1 MNEQRRICFDLDSV
15 ICTHGQYYDAEPI
28 KHRVDRIKELYES
41 GAYIIIDTAR
51 GSMTGC
57 DWLEVTDQQLRRWGV
72 PFHELH
78 VGRKPFAHVYVDD
91 RASHD
96 TEFFGDQIHDR
107 WPDSYFDTRHGN
119 DPRRAQAFAQEL
131 GFLVKHGV
139 YTSGVVCDVG
149 CSTGELLDAL
159 QWSGPRHGME
169 VSAIARAEAKA
180 RGVDFTRTIV
190 TEQDYFDTV
199 IFRGT
204 LQHIPEPFR
213 ALQQAHK
220 ALHPRGNLVVLAT
233 PNTDSY
239 CYRVLGKFPPP
250 LSDYA
255 RNFWMPSARTLTNAL
270 VNLGFEI
277 VAVEFPY
284 WGGPYA
290 RPLHD
295 LVSLAR
301 AVLTGTTVSFSWPG
315 NMMQVIARKK

>member
-1 MNEQRRICFDLDSV
+1 
-15 ICTHGQYYDAEPI
+15 
-28 KHRVDRIKELYES
+28 
-41 GAYIIIDTAR
+41 
-51 GSMTGC
+51 
-57 DWLEVTDQQLRRWGV
+57 
-72 PFHELH
+72 
-78 VGRKPFAHVYVDD
+78 
-91 RASHD
+91 
-96 TEFFGDQIHDR
+96 
-107 WPDSYFDTRHGN
+107 
-119 DPRRAQAFAQEL
+119 
-131 GFLVKHGV
+131 
-139 YTSGVVCDVG
+139 
-149 CSTGELLDAL
+149 
-159 QWSGPRHGME
+159 
-169 VSAIARAEAKA
+169 
-180 RGVDFTRTIV
+180 
-190 TEQDYFDTV
+190 
-199 IFRGT
+199 
-204 LQHIPEPFR
+204 
-213 ALQQAHK
+213 
-220 ALHPRGNLVVLAT
+220 VVLAT